1 MRILI
6 RVLLAALLALVVL
19 AAVLVF
25 RTLTFSPPTAHQAD
39 VALAQAPAIDIDA
52 AARHLSE
59 AIQIKTVS
67 ASEGGADDH
76 TEWLRLRDWA
86 ERTYPATHA
95 ALTREFVAGYTPI
108 YTWAGSDPSL
118 PPIVLMAHQ
127 DVVPVAGESEKDW
140 KHPPFAGVIADGAIW
155 GRGSIDDKGSMVAL
169 FESVEALLGAGF
181 KPTRTVMIVNGH
193 DEEAA
198 QSGSQTVAALMQQ
211 RGVKAEFVLDEGL
224 ITVANFPL
232 LKGPAA
238 LIGVAEKGYGNLKV
252 IAHAA
257 GGHSSM
263 PPDRTAVTALS
274 DAVLR
279 IRDNGHPMQIAGAAA
294 LMMDAVSPHVSFVTK
309 MAIANQWLFKSLL
322 ISEFAKTP
330 AGAAM
335 LHTTTAPTMLS
346 GSPKAN
352 VLADTAE
359 AVINYRFLPGDAPE
373 DALARARHAIGDAS
387 DVSVDW
393 LDSEAKPASPVS
405 STQTESWAI
414 LAALASEGGAIPVA
428 PSLVLAAT
436 DSYHLNAVAADTYR
450 YQPLILAL
458 DETAM
463 IHGVNEHMTLENYQ
477 RMISFYARLIATAA
491 AR

>member
-6 RVLLAALLALVVL
+6 RILLAGLLAFALL

-25 RTLTFSPPTAHQAD
+25 RTLTFNPPAARETK
-39 VALAQAPAIDIDA
+39 VTLAEAPVIDINT

-67 ASEGGADDH
+67 TGEAGSADKS
-76 TEWLRLRDWA
+76 EWLRLRQWA
-86 ERTYPATHA
+86 ERTYPTVHA
-95 ALTREFVAGYTPI
+95 NLTRELVAEYTPI

-127 DVVPVAGESEKDW
+127 DVVPVTAETEKDW
-140 KHPPFAGVIADGAIW
+140 KHPPFAGIIADGAVW
-155 GRGSIDDKGSMVAL
+155 GRGAIDDKGSMVAL
-169 FESVEALLGAGF
+169 FESTETLINSGF
-181 KPTRTVMIVNGH
+181 KPKRTIMIVNGH
-193 DEEAA
+193 DEEAG
-198 QSGSQTVAALMQQ
+198 QSGSQAVAAMMQQ

-252 IAHAA
+252 VAHAA

-263 PPDRTAVTALS
+263 PPDRTAVTALA
-274 DAVLR
+274 DAILR
-279 IRDNGHPMQIAGAAA
+279 IRNNGHPMQIAGAAA
-294 LMMDAVSPHVSFVTK
+294 LMMDAVSPRVSFVTK
-309 MAIANQWLFKSLL
+309 MAIANQWLFKPLL

-359 AVINYRFLPGDAPE
+359 AVINYRFLPGDPPDA
-373 DALARARHAIGDAS
+373 ALARARAAIENADDIS
-387 DVSVDW
+387 LEW
-393 LDSEAKPASPVS
+393 LDGEEKPASPVS
-405 STQTESWAI
+405 STQTEGWAI
-414 LAALASEGGAIPVA
+414 LAALASEEGTIPVA
-428 PSLVLAAT
+428 PSLVVAAT
-436 DSYHLNAVAADTYR
+436 DSYHLNNVSADTYR
-450 YQPLILAL
+450 YQPLVLGL

-463 IHGVNEHMTLENYQ
+463 IHGVNEHMTLENYR
-477 RMISFYARLIATAA
+477 RMITFYARLILTAA
-491 AR
+491 SR